1 MNEDKRDVITT
12 KLFEA
17 IKTANISEQTR
28 EILLIKA
35 SLNDAINSLIN
46 WANKYD
52 LISEDV
58 TDKVACD
65 RALIERIVDECI
77 IRSITDNM
85 SNLKF
90 KGI

>member
-1 MNEDKRDVITT
+1 MSEDKRDVITT
-12 KLFEA
+12 RIFEA
-17 IKTANISEQTR
+17 IKTTNISEQTR

-46 WANKYD
+46 WANKYS
-52 LISEDV
+52 LISEDT

-65 RALIERIVDECI
+65 RALIEHTIDECI

>member
-12 KLFEA
+12 KIFEA

-52 LISEDV
+52 LISEDA

-65 RALIERIVDECI
+65 RALIERTIDECI
-77 IRSITDNM
+77 IRSINDNM